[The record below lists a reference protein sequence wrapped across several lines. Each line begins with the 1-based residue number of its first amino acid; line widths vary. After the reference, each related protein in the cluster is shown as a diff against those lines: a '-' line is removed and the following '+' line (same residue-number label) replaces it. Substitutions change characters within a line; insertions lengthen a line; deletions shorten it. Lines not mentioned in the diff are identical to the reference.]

1 VILAWL
7 AAGGLVLG
15 LVLFGRG
22 LLAYLRAQ
30 RIGGISTSP
39 ISSIAAG
46 EVRVSGVVEP
56 DTALLVSPLQSER
69 CVWYRARV
77 EESAGR
83 SSRTILD
90 DACAVGFRVKD
101 ASGSIRVFPRDAS
114 FTAPDDLSEGGST
127 DLDGPATVRINTGP
141 TRIGVTEDDR
151 EARIA
156 ALLTVQGGGPGGS
169 GDPGGAGWAG
179 ARFGSLSPLGAPA
192 GPRRYTEARI
202 APGDTVTVVGWAMPF
217 ASLPDPAGADTSAA
231 WDATVPPDD
240 PAIRADLAEAR
251 AAGILAATPEEAWGN
266 AAIPGFGIGR
276 PIRPPEL
283 DPGATPLPTGDA
295 ELAARV
301 ESRFEIAD
309 DELVLA
315 ARDGMALAVYDGEP
329 AIAARRERDLFIVG
343 LGGGVLAIVSAL
355 VLAYLARGGSL
366 A

>member
-1 VILAWL
+1 MILVWL
-7 AAGGLVLG
+7 AAGGLILG
-15 LVLFGRG
+15 LALFGRG
-22 LLAYLRAQ
+22 LIAYLRAQ

-39 ISSIAAG
+39 ITSIAAG

-83 SSRTILD
+83 SSRTLLD
-90 DACAVGFRVKD
+90 ETRAVGFRVKD

-127 DLDGPATVRINTGP
+127 DLDGPAAVRLNTGP
-141 TRIGVTEDDR
+141 TLIGATEDDR

-156 ALLTVQGGGPGGS
+156 ELLTVRGGGPGG
-169 GDPGGAGWAG
+169 GAGPDGAGWG
-179 ARFGSLSPLGAPA
+179 GTRLGWRSPLGTPA
-192 GPRRYTEARI
+192 GPRSYAEARI
-202 APGDTVTVVGWAMPF
+202 APGDPVTVVGWAMPF

-231 WDATVPPDD
+231 RDATIPPDD
-240 PAIRADLAEAR
+240 PTLLADLAEAR
-251 AAGILAATPEEAWGN
+251 AAGRLAATPEEAWGN

-276 PIRPPEL
+276 PVRPPEL
-283 DPGATPLPTGDA
+283 HPDASPLPAGDA
-295 ELAARV
+295 TLAARA
-301 ESRFEIAD
+301 ERRFEIAD

-315 ARDGMALAVYDGEP
+315 AGDGMALAIYDGEP
-329 AIAARRERDLFIVG
+329 GVAAEREQDRFLVG
-343 LGGGVLAIVSAL
+343 LAGAVLAIVSAL

>member
-1 VILAWL
+1 VILVWL
-7 AAGGLVLG
+7 AAGGIIVG
-15 LVLFGRG
+15 LALFGRG
-22 LLAYLRAQ
+22 LIAYLRAQ

-77 EESAGR
+77 QESAGR

-90 DACAVGFRVKD
+90 ETRAVGFRVKD

-114 FTAPDDLSEGGST
+114 FTAPDDLSEGGSV
-127 DLDGPATVRINTGP
+127 DLDGPAAVRLNTGP
-141 TRIGVTEDDR
+141 TLIGVTEDDR

-156 ALLTVQGGGPGGS
+156 DLLTVRGGGPAGS
-169 GDPGGAGWAG
+169 GDPGGAGWGG
-179 ARFGSLSPLGAPA
+179 ARVGSRSPLGAPA
-192 GPRRYTEARI
+192 GPRSYAEARI
-202 APGDTVTVVGWAMPF
+202 APGDAVTVVGWAMPF

-231 WDATVPPDD
+231 WDAAVPPDD
-240 PAIRADLAEAR
+240 PTVLADLAEAR
-251 AAGILAATPEEAWGN
+251 AAGLLAATPEEAWGN
-266 AAIPGFGIGR
+266 AAIPGFGIGE

-283 DPGATPLPTGDA
+283 DPGAAPLPAGDA

-301 ESRFEIAD
+301 ERRFEIAG
-309 DELVLA
+309 DELILA
-315 ARDGMALAVYDGEP
+315 AGDGMSLAIYDGEP
-329 AIAARRERDLFIVG
+329 AVAAARERNRFLVG
-343 LGGGVLAIVSAL
+343 LAGAVLAIACAM